1 MYKMAGLVLLALA
14 ALLSLP
20 YLLYWLLWLVT
31 GRGLPPKQ
39 MEQPGYERGSLRPQE
54 IWALKTVG
62 ATSIAVG
69 IYRAAMFLWVR

>member
-1 MYKMAGLVLLALA
+1 MFKMAGLILLALA

-20 YLLYWLLWLVT
+20 YLLYWLLRLVT
-31 GRGLPPKQ
+31 GRGLPAKQ

-54 IWALKTVG
+54 IWALKTLG
-62 ATSIAVG
+62 ATSIVVL